1 MSKLRTLIV
10 GREFRCRSCSAVF
23 KPDPNDPKC
32 PRCGRRFG
40 EDEAIKELEKSHDR
54 VIDV

>member
-10 GREFRCRSCSAVF
+10 GREFRCRSCKTVF

-32 PRCGRRFG
+32 PSCGRRFG
-40 EDEAIKELEKSHDR
+40 EDEAIKELEKTPER
-54 VIDV
+54 VVEI